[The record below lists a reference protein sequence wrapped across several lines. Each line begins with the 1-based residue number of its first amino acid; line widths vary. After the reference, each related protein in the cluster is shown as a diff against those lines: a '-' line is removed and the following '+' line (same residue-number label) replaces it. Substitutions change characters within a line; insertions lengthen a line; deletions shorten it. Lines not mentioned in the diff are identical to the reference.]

1 MFRPSYPRAHVAAI
15 DDRHIRHAFRLLVLG
30 LLAVALLAGCGPKKP
45 GQMMEKPVQSFTR
58 LAPPPVSSAEIQA
71 LMLRARSGEDIQ
83 PIFAEFDRLVLEGAP
98 LISEE
103 ATFRK
108 AQLMLEFQLPDA
120 LEATQQAIAQYP
132 DHALTPYAYF
142 WLAKYWM
149 GLDEPERA
157 LEEMGKSLRHAR
169 LTRELA
175 DEMLSL
181 GSSLA
186 LDVPEKDALIWLM
199 AAASVD
205 QGGRDSWLR
214 LAARRVSSPATIE
227 QMHVDG
233 SLPPELMASFDLHAA
248 RKYLMVGDMAAVRL
262 IANLLGTYLPAS
274 PEAAQVSAWAT
285 GEMHAARIGVLLPLS
300 GEYARYGEAALRGIR
315 MALAGMVSGEK
326 VTLRIEDTGGS
337 ADLAL
342 QAYKRLESEHVD
354 MMIGPLLAES
364 TQALLPHL
372 RSDMP
377 VLSLT
382 GRTDLASASPALFAH
397 TLSPLAQVEF
407 MARYAWQQGA
417 QRVVIIADDDG
428 NGMLRE
434 ADQFKLAFEALGGE
448 VMETLKLQ
456 PGSLDYRNDLRKLRY
471 ETDDEELLAELDED
485 MALLMP
491 EMDFE
496 ITMPVHFDAM
506 YMAMEG
512 KKVALMAGQLAF
524 TGITDVPI
532 YGSSR
537 WLDGHLLDD
546 RGRYLS
552 RARFAGSNAVSG
564 RDDSGMR
571 QLNFMYREAWGVG
584 KPSEL
589 TALAYDSL
597 LIATVMTSRLGL
609 KGKGIIRELHD
620 VEGFPGITGHVRF
633 DGAGVGQK
641 MLDVY
646 GIMKGKIVP
655 AG

>member
-15 DDRHIRHAFRLLVLG
+15 DDRKFRYGFRLFAVG
-30 LLAVALLAGCGPKKP
+30 LLAIGLLAGCGPKKP
-45 GQMMEKPVQSFTR
+45 VQVIEKPVQSFTR
-58 LAPPPVSSAEIQA
+58 LAAPPESAAEIQA
-71 LMLRARSGEDIQ
+71 LMLRARSGEDLQ
-83 PIFAEFDRLVLEGAP
+83 PLFAELDRLALEGSP
-98 LISEE
+98 LIGEE
-103 ATFRK
+103 AVFRK

-120 LEATQQAIAQYP
+120 LAATQLVIDQHP
-132 DHALTPYAYF
+132 EHALVPYAHF

-149 GLDEPERA
+149 GLVESERA
-157 LEEMGKSLRHAR
+157 LEEMGKALRHVR

-175 DEMLSL
+175 DEMLSM
-181 GSSLA
+181 GSALA
-186 LDVPEKDALIWLM
+186 LDVTEKQALSWLM
-199 AAASVD
+199 AAAGVD

-214 LAARRVSSPATIE
+214 LAARRASIATIE
-227 QMHVDG
+227 QMHTDG
-233 SLPPELMASFDLHAA
+233 SLPMDLMASFDLHAA
-248 RKYLMVGDMAAVRL
+248 RKYLMVGDIQAVGR
-262 IANLLGTYLPAS
+262 IADLLATFQPGS
-274 PEAAQVSAWAT
+274 PEALQARAWAS
-285 GEMHAARIGVLLPLS
+285 GEMHAARIGIMLPLS
-300 GEYARYGEAALRGIR
+300 GEYARYGEVALRGIR
-315 MALAGMVSGEK
+315 MALSGMLAGEK
-326 VTLRIEDTGGS
+326 VVLVIEDTGGKP
-337 ADLAL
+337 A
-342 QAYKRLESEHVD
+342 QAVAAYQRLGNEQVD
-354 MMIGPLLAES
+354 MIIGPLLAAS
-364 TQALLPHL
+364 TEALLPHL
-372 RSDMP
+372 RADMP

-382 GRTDLASASPALFAH
+382 GRTDLAAANPALFVH
-397 TLSPLAQVEF
+397 TLSPLAQVES

-417 QRVVIIADDDG
+417 QRMVIIADDDN

-434 ADQFKLAFEALGGE
+434 AAQFKLAFEALGGE

-456 PGSLDYRNDLRKLRY
+456 PVSLDYRNGLRQMRF

-485 MALLMP
+485 MALLAP

-512 KKVALMAGQLAF
+512 RKVALIAGQLAF
-524 TGITDVPI
+524 TGITDVPV

-552 RARFAGSNAVSG
+552 RVRFAGSNAVAG
-564 RDDSGMR
+564 RDDAGMR

-584 KPSEL
+584 SKPTEL
-589 TALAYDSL
+589 TALAYDTL

-641 MLDVY
+641 LLDVY

>member
-1 MFRPSYPRAHVAAI
+1 M
-15 DDRHIRHAFRLLVLG
+15 
-30 LLAVALLAGCGPKKP
+30 
-45 GQMMEKPVQSFTR
+45 QSFTR
-58 LAPPPVSSAEIQA
+58 LAPPPETAAEIQT

-83 PIFAEFDRLVLEGAP
+83 PIFAEFDRLVLEGEP

-103 ATFRK
+103 AMFRK
-108 AQLMLEFQLPDA
+108 AQLMLELQLPDA
-120 LEATQQAIAQYP
+120 LEATQAVIGQYP
-132 DHALTPYAYF
+132 DHALVPYAHF

-149 GLDEPERA
+149 GLDESERA
-157 LEEMGKSLRHAR
+157 LEEMGKALGHAR

-175 DEMLSL
+175 DQMLSL

-186 LDVPEKDALIWLM
+186 LDVPEKDAMNWLM
-199 AAASVD
+199 TAATVD

-214 LAARRVSSPATIE
+214 LAARRASPATIE
-227 QMHVDG
+227 LIHADG
-233 SLPPELMASFDLHAA
+233 SLPVELMASFDLHAA
-248 RKYLMVGDMAAVRL
+248 RKYLMVGDMAAVRQ
-262 IANLLGTYLPAS
+262 IASLLGTYLPTS

-285 GEMHAARIGVLLPLS
+285 GEMHEARIGVMLPLS
-300 GEYARYGEAALRGIR
+300 GEYARYGEGALRGIR
-315 MALAGMVSGEK
+315 MALAGMISGEK
-326 VTLRIEDTGGS
+326 VSLLVEDTGGN
-337 ADLAL
+337 ADQAV
-342 QAYKRLESEHVD
+342 QAYQRLESEHID
-354 MMIGPLLAES
+354 MIIGPLLADS

-372 RSDMP
+372 RSDLP

-382 GRTDLASASPALFAH
+382 GRTDLVSASPALFTH

-407 MARYAWQQGA
+407 MARYTWQQGA
-417 QRVVIIADDDG
+417 QRVVIIADDDN
-428 NGMLRE
+428 NGMLLE
-434 ADQFKLAFEALGGE
+434 AARFKMAFEALGGE

-456 PGSLDYRNDLRKLRY
+456 PGSLDYRSSLRQLRY

-485 MALLMP
+485 MALLTP

-552 RARFAGSNAVSG
+552 RVRFAGSNAVTG
-564 RDDSGMR
+564 RDDSAMR

-589 TALAYDSL
+589 TALAYDTL

-620 VEGFPGITGHVRF
+620 IEGFPGVTGHVRF